1 MYQSGVRSEPRILA
15 AVNGQNTLSARK
27 VFFATY
33 TPPQKTD
40 WNLFV
45 PLRRRKHLVKPE
57 KTIYSLMDWLQ
68 DSLWSVSVTIRSI
81 FLGSPFGRAVTA
93 GD

>member
-1 MYQSGVRSEPRILA
+1 LYQSGVRSEPRILA

-40 WNLFV
+40 WNLFA
-45 PLRRRKHLVKPE
+45 PLRRRE
-57 KTIYSLMDWLQ
+57 
-68 DSLWSVSVTIRSI
+68 
-81 FLGSPFGRAVTA
+81 LGET
-93 GD
+93 